1 MILDFFNKMNKKNNK
16 KYNMYNK
23 KVNKFQ
29 KQKINKNYT
38 MNQIRT

>member
-1 MILDFFNKMNKKNNK
+1 MILDFFNKMNKKKNK

-23 KVNKFQ
+23 KVNRCQ
-29 KQKINKNYT
+29 KYKINKYT

>member
-1 MILDFFNKMNKKNNK
+1 MILDFFNKMNKKKNK

-23 KVNKFQ
+23 KVNRWQ
-29 KQKINKNYT
+29 KYKINKYT